1 MTASQIIMA
10 AVGAAVA
17 ALGYVLAQYGKR
29 GDQQIQQNKDQFQRL
44 MDEANY
50 WRDQTGEARA
60 EFEGRWDR
68 QIARCRK
75 VTDQAYATIAE
86 LIRFVPDPQRQKG
99 DRVLDEI
106 AQHQDTETPE
116 K

>member
-1 MTASQIIMA
+1 MA
-10 AVGAAVA
+10 GVGAAVA
-17 ALGYVLAQYGKR
+17 VLGYILAQYGKR

-50 WRDQTGEARA
+50 WRGQTNDSRT

-86 LIRFVPDPQRQKG
+86 LIRFVPDPQRRQG
-99 DRVLDEI
+99 DRALEEI
-106 AQHQDTETPE
+106 SEHQTNEHPE
-116 K
+116 L